1 MNYRDLKIG
10 KHGLPTW
17 DALAP
22 IVLRFTERQGEWQG
36 KKLKIAV
43 ADDLELPAD
52 LRLLMYS
59 RTSSINIIED
69 RVGWTISEL
78 STAGI
83 LDRTRRG
90 YYQVTELGRK
100 LLDGPDE
107 INRKLIHAQPLYVQH
122 LAELKE
128 RQGRKL
134 SVGSD
139 VSEEL
144 PASEMLS
151 QQVEAYNDEV
161 ATSLLQKIMESEP
174 EFFEELVVKLL
185 VAMGYKGPNGSAWVT
200 QQSND
205 GGIDGVINQDA
216 LGAFSMSQLKLS
228 ANGGVA
234 LSAIVGHY
242 FSNFGTLFLGVLVTL
257 GVFTT
262 ALGLVTS
269 FAQDFHKLFPKVSY
283 LFWLR
288 LTTFVSFVV
297 ANAGLDTIIAW
308 SLPVL
313 MLLYPLSLAL
323 ILVSLTVAKR
333 PYAGLVYKFTIAF
346 TVLPA
351 VLDML
356 NAAPAVVTNLAPVHA
371 ALAFYHGVVPFA
383 SLGLGWMVPTLVG
396 FVVSLVWGHF
406 RWASQATM
414 VDSDQ

>member
-17 DALAP
+17 VALAP

-216 LGAFSMSQLKLS
+216 LGTSTVYVQAKRYNKDSKVLRPAIDSFY
-228 ANGGVA
+228 GA
-234 LSAIVGHY
+234 LSRNHADRGVFITTSG
-242 FSNFGTLFLGVLVTL
+242 FSAAAVETAREFSIVLVD
-257 GVFTT
+257 GI
-262 ALGLVTS
+262 
-269 FAQDFHKLFPKVSY
+269 Q
-283 LFWLR
+283 
-288 LTTFVSFVV
+288 LT
-297 ANAGLDTIIAW
+297 D
-308 SLPVL
+308 L
-313 MLLYPLSLAL
+313 MLQYR
-323 ILVSLTVAKR
+323 VGVQVK
-333 PYAGLVYKFTIAF
+333 K
-346 TVLPA
+346 
-351 VLDML
+351 
-356 NAAPAVVTNLAPVHA
+356 NLE
-371 ALAFYHGVVPFA
+371 LFEIDKDF
-383 SLGLGWMVPTLVG
+383 
-396 FVVSLVWGHF
+396 FE
-406 RWASQATM
+406 
-414 VDSDQ
+414 D